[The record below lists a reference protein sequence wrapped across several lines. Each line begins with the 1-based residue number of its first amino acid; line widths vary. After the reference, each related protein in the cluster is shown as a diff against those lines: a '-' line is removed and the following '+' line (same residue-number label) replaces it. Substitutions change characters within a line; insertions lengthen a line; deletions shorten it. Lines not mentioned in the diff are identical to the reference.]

1 MLMLDF
7 DKMKKDD
14 PVDGEVV
21 EQAVRSV
28 EL

>member
-14 PVDGEVV
+14 PVDEKVV